1 MKIVRLNRRYNMYE
15 LGYTHALRWDEWSSK
30 TCSRYEKVLENAY
43 GWHHF
48 DRGRSTHWFSGFGHR
63 VSGCNRRP
71 YFIYVRS
78 EAILTAILL
87 AA

>member
-1 MKIVRLNRRYNMYE
+1 MYE

-30 TCSRYEKVLENAY
+30 TCGRYEKVLENAY

-48 DRGRSTHWFSGFGHR
+48 NRDRSSWYSGFGHR
-63 VSGCNRRP
+63 ASGRYTRRP

-78 EAILTAILL
+78 EAILTSLLL